1 MRALTLIEP
10 YATLIAV
17 GHKKIET
24 RPWPAVYRGPI
35 LIHAGKSRECIEPAF
50 IAELFAKAGIDGAV
64 RPTDPY
70 PWPLGMVV
78 ARARLVDCVSTGR
91 VGAISPKERALGD
104 YSEGRFAFRL
114 DDVVPLLEPVPAKG
128 ALGLWGPMES
138 LVAAV
143 EAQIPRAA
151 PMIGVEPLQNP
162 PPDAPSAPPGLRED
176 ALAWAAECGLKGPL
190 APEGPVAS
198 PLEGGWA
205 VNVREM
211 IGRRRVGTARYD
223 AAGKRSMWTM
233 DPREVL

>member
-35 LIHAGKSRECIEPAF
+35 LIHAGKSREWIEPIF

-64 RPTDPY
+64 RPTDAY

-78 ARARLVDCVSTGR
+78 ARARLADCVPTGR
-91 VGAISPKERALGD
+91 VGAISAKERALGD
-104 YSEGRFAFRL
+104 YSEGRFAFIL
-114 DDVVPLLEPVPAKG
+114 EDVAPLIEPVPAKG

-143 EAQIPRAA
+143 EAQAMRSPAGGNGQA
-151 PMIGVEPLQNP
+151 P
-162 PPDAPSAPPGLRED
+162 PPPSDAPAPPAGMVEDSFLWAREAGLS
-176 ALAWAAECGLKGPL
+176 G
-190 APEGPVAS
+190 AP
-198 PLEGGWA
+198 
-205 VNVREM
+205 
-211 IGRRRVGTARYD
+211 
-223 AAGKRSMWTM
+223 AGF
-233 DPREVL
+233 